1 MRHIE
6 TANVRIAARRTSELV
21 PLCDLYV
28 ASVSS
33 TIRWAIACG
42 KPVINYDVY
51 RYRYTDFL
59 NLDGVLVI
67 EEQSEFRE
75 IVRRLDN
82 EPDELAQLRERQEA
96 VAPRWGF
103 LDGRCSDR
111 ILQLLEQYRRQ
122 RPSGL
127 LGSKDL
133 AGTAGNL
140 RRRISRIDHQLCGV
154 RPATGNRRP
163 SDQ

>member
-1 MRHIE
+1 MVALHPSVKIDTMRHIE
-6 TANVRIAARRTSELV
+6 AANVRIAARRTSELV

-33 TIRWAIACG
+33 AIRWAIACG

-51 RYRYTDFL
+51 RYCYTDFL
-59 NLDGVLVI
+59 NLEGVLVI

-75 IVRRLDN
+75 VVRRLAS
-82 EPDELAQLRERQEA
+82 EPEALAKLRERQEA

-111 ILQLLEQYRRQ
+111 ILQLLER
-122 RPSGL
+122 
-127 LGSKDL
+127 
-133 AGTAGNL
+133 TAL
-140 RRRISRIDHQLCGV
+140 HRLVEHDAVAV
-154 RPATGNRRP
+154 RKTVDGGFAL
-163 SDQ
+163 Q

>member
-59 NLDGVLVI
+59 NLEGVLVI
-67 EEQSEFRE
+67 EEQNEFRE
-75 IVRRLDN
+75 IVQRLD
-82 EPDELAQLRERQEA
+82 
-96 VAPRWGF
+96 
-103 LDGRCSDR
+103 
-111 ILQLLEQYRRQ
+111 Q
-122 RPSGL
+122 R
-127 LGSKDL
+127 
-133 AGTAGNL
+133 A
-140 RRRISRIDHQLCGV
+140 R
-154 RPATGNRRP
+154 
-163 SDQ
+163 